1 MNVFLRKSSHTSVNS
16 VTGESVCS
24 DDGFRFNCAFIC
36 WKGKIACKKN
46 GFMATTLPMAKG
58 IFIHGTLVHLHKV
71 LWVDRLALYFQKY
84 FPNHKILI

>member
-1 MNVFLRKSSHTSVNS
+1 MIDFILTVHSSAEMVKLPARK
-16 VTGESVCS
+16 
-24 DDGFRFNCAFIC
+24 
-36 WKGKIACKKN
+36 K

-58 IFIHGTLVHLHKV
+58 IFIRGTLVHLSKV